1 MRQLDRESIYN
12 NSNNFKSTLF
22 ESWTDWTYEKGGHR
36 KAEIRFGFP
45 EWLTAEITGSHIQ
58 ELTRFQ
64 HEIFAGLRR
73 SSQTSRVNP
82 GSSAPRKCMKSSR
95 SSCISRFIIRTAI
108 LPGTILARGN
118 SLRSGRQISIEILQI
133 SKEFPPMKWHLRN
146 LLISKLLI
154 SKLRARQSFPF
165 VWREF
170 TDEKQEIGREAK
182 RSPFNYT
189 SAN

>member
-1 MRQLDRESIYN
+1 MNR
-12 NSNNFKSTLF
+12 
-22 ESWTDWTYEKGGHR
+22 TDWTYEKGGHR

-64 HEIFAGLRR
+64 REIFAELRR

-108 LPGTILARGN
+108 LSGIILATSEL
-118 SLRSGRQISIEILQI
+118 SLIVCSIDRFLSKFYKFLKNFRRWNDIYEITINFRNADAAIISDCLARIHRREMRNKKSVERPNDLHLIILQRI
-133 SKEFPPMKWHLRN
+133 N
-146 LLISKLLI
+146 
-154 SKLRARQSFPF
+154 
-165 VWREF
+165 
-170 TDEKQEIGREAK
+170 
-182 RSPFNYT
+182 
-189 SAN
+189 